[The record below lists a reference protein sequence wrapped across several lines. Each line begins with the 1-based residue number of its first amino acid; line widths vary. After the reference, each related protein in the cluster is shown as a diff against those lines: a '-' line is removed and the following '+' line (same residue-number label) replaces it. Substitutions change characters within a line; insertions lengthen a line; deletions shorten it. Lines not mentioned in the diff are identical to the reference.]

1 VSASLLLHGV
11 IAAVALAPCPSARPA
26 AWQEPVPAV
35 RERATLQEP
44 APASLPTSTA
54 LADGWRAFDC
64 GDLETADE
72 CFRAAV
78 RAGEAEGWLGQA
90 EVARRREQRADA
102 IGAFREYLSR
112 VPTDQTR
119 RLDFALL
126 LSWEGLHQEA
136 EYEFLRLERESED
149 PSLIAAARRGR
160 ADALAWSG
168 RHREARALYQQELAA
183 APDDAE
189 LLRALGELESWHGR
203 HGAAAHSFTRSLDA
217 QEHQTTRLLAE
228 RARASVRPEAFVQL
242 QAFADDA
249 DWRRNK
255 LLIGGSAHLFAA
267 RPDARTTVA
276 AEYASFEESSG
287 RDLARRSLV
296 IRQRERPDTFTT
308 LELDAALG
316 DADGDR
322 SWRGGAHA
330 ERQLHDR
337 VLAWASIRRDDWIDP
352 IAAHPFDRYN
362 GAFTVDLL
370 RGGILQATT
379 LRGGVLLEREG
390 GAGALLEVHG
400 GPIEDGNRRLESYA
414 QLHWA
419 REHAPGLRTIRRLFH
434 HSVDFADPSASY
446 YSPAN
451 LHSWGAGWRWEAQ
464 REAWTAFADAAL
476 FWQTGAVSDYGVQ
489 LGAGVE
495 RELESGIRLRLEA
508 NFLSTDDRGLS
519 DRYEAYAVLASV
531 IVPF

>member
-1 VSASLLLHGV
+1 MSARVLLHGF
-11 IAAVALAPCPSARPA
+11 IAAAALVPGPSARPA
-26 AWQEPVPAV
+26 ARQDPVPAV
-35 RERATLQEP
+35 RERTTLQEP

-64 GDLETADE
+64 GDLETADA
-72 CFRAAV
+72 CFRAAA

-102 IGAFREYLSR
+102 IVCFREYLSR
-112 VPTDQTR
+112 APADQPR

-126 LSWEGLHQEA
+126 LSWEGLHEEA
-136 EYEFLRLERESED
+136 VYEFLRLERESD
-149 PSLIAAARRGR
+149 DLTLIAAARRGR

-168 RHREARALYQQELAA
+168 RHREARALYLEQLAA
-183 APDDAE
+183 SPGDAA

-203 HGAAAHSFTRSLDA
+203 HGAAADSFARSLVA
-217 QEHQTTRLLAE
+217 QEHQTTRALAE
-228 RARASVRPEAFVQL
+228 RAHGSLRPEAFVQL

-249 DWRRNK
+249 DWRRSK
-255 LLIGGSAHLFAA
+255 LLIGGSAHLFPA

-287 RDLARRSLV
+287 RDVSRRSLV

-308 LELDAALG
+308 LDLDAALG

-322 SWRGGAHA
+322 SWRGGALV

-337 VLAWASIRRDDWIDP
+337 VWAWASLRRDDWIDP

-379 LRGGVLLEREG
+379 LRGGVLIEREG

-414 QLHWA
+414 QLHWS
-419 REHAPGLRTIRRLFH
+419 REHAPGLRSIRRLFH
-434 HSVDFADPSASY
+434 HRVDFADPSATY
-446 YSPAN
+446 YSPET
-451 LHSWGAGWRWEAQ
+451 LHAWGAGWRWEAQ
-464 REAWTAFADAAL
+464 RDAWTAFADAAL
-476 FWQTGAVSDYGVQ
+476 FWQAGAVADYGVQ

-495 RELESGIRLRLEA
+495 RELESGVRLRLEA

-519 DRYEAYAVLASV
+519 DRYEAYALLASV
-531 IVPF
+531 IIPF

>member
-1 VSASLLLHGV
+1 MSARSLLLGV
-11 IAAVALAPCPSARPA
+11 AAAIALGLGSTARPA
-26 AWQEPVPAV
+26 VAQEPVPAL
-35 RERATLQEP
+35 RETAATQ
-44 APASLPTSTA
+44 APEAASLPASTA
-54 LADGWRAFDC
+54 LADGWRAFSC
-64 GDLETADE
+64 GDLAEADA
-72 CFRAAV
+72 CFRTAAL
-78 RAGEAEGWLGQA
+78 AGEAEGWLGQA
-90 EVARRREQRADA
+90 EVARRLQRRADA

-112 VPTDQTR
+112 VPADQPR

-149 PSLIAAARRGR
+149 PALVAAARRGR

-183 APDDAE
+183 APGDAG

-203 HGAAAHSFTRSLDA
+203 HGAAADSFARSLEV
-217 QEHQTTRLLAE
+217 QEHQTTRVLAE
-228 RARASVRPEAFVQL
+228 RAQASLRPEAFVQL

-249 DWRRNK
+249 DWRRSK
-255 LLIGGSAHLFAA
+255 VLIGGSANLFAT

-276 AEYASFEESSG
+276 AEYAGFEEGSG
-287 RDLARRSLV
+287 RNLSRRSLV

-308 LELDAALG
+308 LELDAVLG
-316 DADGDR
+316 DADDDR
-322 SWRGGAHA
+322 SWRGGALA
-330 ERQLHDR
+330 ERQLDDR
-337 VLAWASIRRDDWIDP
+337 VWAWASIRRDDWIDP

-379 LRGGVLLEREG
+379 LRGGVLIEREG

-414 QLHWA
+414 QLHWS
-419 REHAPGLRTIRRLFH
+419 REYAPGLRSIRRLFH
-434 HSVDFADPSASY
+434 HRVDFADASATY
-446 YSPAN
+446 YSPEN

-476 FWQTGAVSDYGVQ
+476 FWQAGAVADYGVQ
-489 LGAGVE
+489 LGAGIE

-519 DRYEAYAVLASV
+519 DRYEAYALLASV